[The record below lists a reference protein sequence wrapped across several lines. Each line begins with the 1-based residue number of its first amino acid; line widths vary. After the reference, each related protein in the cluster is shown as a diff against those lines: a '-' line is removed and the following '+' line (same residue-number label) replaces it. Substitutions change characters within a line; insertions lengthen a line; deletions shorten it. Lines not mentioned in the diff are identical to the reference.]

1 MFMFNKKKFTEDQNV
16 QMSLKKSIDFENT
29 LVDIRKKSEKR
40 AWIIAGISIFLSL
53 CLLGGIFYVLPLKEK
68 VPYLVMADVY
78 TGQSTVAKLTSNWN
92 NMTITQ
98 NEAINKSNIS
108 HFIIARES
116 FDSQIIYDN
125 NSLLVQVRRPL

>member
-98 NEAINKSNIS
+98 NEAINKSMQS
-108 HFIIARES
+108 
-116 FDSQIIYDN
+116 
-125 NSLLVQVRRPL
+125 